1 MKYIARSFKDYI
13 TGRIESQLPS
23 MVLGGKMIFMVE
35 SIPEDLTIATADLIS
50 SFLHNI
56 ADTNVLIKVA
66 RTLTDEWSDEGRDK
80 ADKAGW
86 LTFLDNLA
94 YYRNEAMPGDK
105 YNVIILY
112 GSDVVTDSASLADFN
127 LCSLKFVWE
136 TGMSRSFSHWVV
148 DKLVPTA

>member
-66 RTLTDEWSDEGRDK
+66 RTLTDKWSEEGRDK
-80 ADKAGW
+80 ADEAGW
-86 LTFLDNLA
+86 LTLLDNLLL
-94 YYRNEAMPGDK
+94 PQW
-105 YNVIILY
+105 
-112 GSDVVTDSASLADFN
+112 
-127 LCSLKFVWE
+127 LCHLINI
-136 TGMSRSFSHWVV
+136 T
-148 DKLVPTA
+148 